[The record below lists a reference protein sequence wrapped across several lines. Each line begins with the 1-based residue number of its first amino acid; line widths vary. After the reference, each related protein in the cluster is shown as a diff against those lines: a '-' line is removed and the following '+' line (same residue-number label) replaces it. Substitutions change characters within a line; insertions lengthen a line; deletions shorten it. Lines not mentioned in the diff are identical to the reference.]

1 MWGLFVTFFKIGLFT
16 FGGGY
21 AMISIVEDE
30 CVNKR
35 KWISEDEMLNLI
47 IIAESTPG
55 PIAINCATY
64 TGYKVKGFLG
74 ALVSTIAM
82 ALPSF
87 IIIFLISTILDNF
100 LEIKLISYAFT
111 GIKVGVGFLIVDAG
125 EMMAKSID
133 IKSFKALILAFS
145 FIAIILINI
154 FNLSISSIFILIL
167 GALFSF
173 VYEVIIK

>member
-1 MWGLFVTFFKIGLFT
+1 MWELFATFFKIGLFT

-21 AMISIVEDE
+21 AMISIVEEE
-30 CVNKR
+30 CVDKR
-35 KWISEDEMLNLI
+35 KWISKDEMINLV

-64 TGYKVKGFLG
+64 TGYKVKGFIG

-100 LEIKLISYAFT
+100 LKIKLISYAFT
-111 GIKVGVGFLIVDAG
+111 GIKVGVGFLIIDAG
-125 EMMAKSID
+125 VKMARSID
-133 IKSFKALILAFS
+133 LKSFKAIILVFS
-145 FIAIILINI
+145 FIMIMIINI
-154 FNLSISSIFILIL
+154 FNLSISSIFILLL
-167 GALFSF
+167 GTLFSF
-173 VYEVIIK
+173 VYEAIIK

>member
-1 MWGLFVTFFKIGLFT
+1 MWELFVTFFKIGLFT

-21 AMISIVEDE
+21 AMISIVEEE

-35 KWISEDEMLNLI
+35 SWISNDEMLNLI

-74 ALVSTIAM
+74 ALVSTVAM

-111 GIKVGVGFLIVDAG
+111 GIKIGVGFLIVDAG
-125 EMMAKSID
+125 IKMARSID
-133 IKSFKALILAFS
+133 LKSFKAIILAFS
-145 FIAIILINI
+145 FIAVILINI
-154 FNLSISSIFILIL
+154 FNLSVSSILILLL

>member
-1 MWGLFVTFFKIGLFT
+1 MWELFLTFFKIGLFT

-21 AMISIVEDE
+21 AMISIVEEE

-35 KWISEDEMLNLI
+35 NWISKDEMLNLI

-64 TGYKVKGFLG
+64 TGYKVKGLLG
-74 ALVSTIAM
+74 AFVSTIAM

-87 IIIFLISTILDNF
+87 VIIFLISTILDNF

-111 GIKVGVGFLIVDAG
+111 GIKVGVCFLIIDAG
-125 EMMAKSID
+125 VKMARSID
-133 IKSFKALILAFS
+133 LKSFKAIILVFS
-145 FIAIILINI
+145 FIMLMLINI
-154 FNLSISSIFILIL
+154 FNLSISSIFILLL

-173 VYEVIIK
+173 VYEAIIK

>member
-1 MWGLFVTFFKIGLFT
+1 MWELFATFLKIGLFT

-21 AMISIVEDE
+21 AMISIVEEE
-30 CVNKR
+30 CVDKR
-35 KWISEDEMLNLI
+35 KWISKDEMINLV

-64 TGYKVKGFLG
+64 TGYKVKGFVG

-100 LEIKLISYAFT
+100 LKIKLISYAFT
-111 GIKVGVGFLIVDAG
+111 GIKVGVGFLIIDAG
-125 EMMAKSID
+125 VKMARSID
-133 IKSFKALILAFS
+133 LKSFKAIILVFS
-145 FIAIILINI
+145 FIMLMLINI
-154 FNLSISSIFILIL
+154 FNLSISSIFILLL

-173 VYEVIIK
+173 VYEAIIK

>member
-1 MWGLFVTFFKIGLFT
+1 MWELFVTFFKIGLFT

-125 EMMAKSID
+125 EKMAKSID

-154 FNLSISSIFILIL
+154 FNLSISSILILLL

-173 VYEVIIK
+173 IYEVVIK

>member
-1 MWGLFVTFFKIGLFT
+1 MWELFVTFFKIGLFT

-74 ALVSTIAM
+74 SLVSTIAM

-125 EMMAKSID
+125 VKMTKSID
-133 IKSFKALILAFS
+133 IKSFKAIILAFS
-145 FIAIILINI
+145 FIAIILINV
-154 FNLSISSIFILIL
+154 FNLSISSILILLL

-173 VYEVIIK
+173 IYEVVIK